1 MSIPFAMQVSDFGL
15 ARIQAGSDSHVSTRV
30 VGTFGYIAA
39 PFFRVWI
46 ATVVLVTDDDTNSFV
61 SRYMA
66 PEYATSGRVTER
78 TDVYS
83 FGVLLLELITGK
95 KPVLTDEREPYDD
108 ETLVS
113 WVRTLNLAALSV
125 RFVLWDF
132 REIV

>member
-1 MSIPFAMQVSDFGL
+1 MQVSDFGL
-15 ARIQAGSDSHVSTRV
+15 AKIQAGSDSHVSTRV

-39 PFFRVWI
+39 PFSFFFEGLNCCSGVN
-46 ATVVLVTDDDTNSFV
+46 DDDTSSFV

-95 KPVLTDEREPYDD
+95 KPVLTHEREPYDD
-108 ETLVS
+108 ATLVS
-113 WVRTLNLAALSV
+113 WVRTLNLAGSFSSF
-125 RFVLWDF
+125 RVLEHD
-132 REIV
+132 IVFFLPQ